1 LNTTGDRISGK
12 EDAMSES
19 NLQTQTATAKAY
31 QEAERVL
38 GAYVTATGTTACE
51 IAAHLVTGT
60 RS

>member
-1 LNTTGDRISGK
+1 
-12 EDAMSES
+12 MSES

>member
-1 LNTTGDRISGK
+1 
-12 EDAMSES
+12 MSES
-19 NLQTQTATAKAY
+19 KLQTQTAAAKAY